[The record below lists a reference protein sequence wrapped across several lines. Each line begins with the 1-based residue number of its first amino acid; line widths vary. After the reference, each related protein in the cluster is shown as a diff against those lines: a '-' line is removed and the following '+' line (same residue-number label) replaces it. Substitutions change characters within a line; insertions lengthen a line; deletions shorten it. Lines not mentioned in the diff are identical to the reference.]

1 VKENPNWYQQMKIV
15 DVRTRRPALA
25 PSYDV
30 REESGT
36 WTVYDC
42 QSECAAALNGVLWVG
57 LGLNEADDL
66 AAVLSRVELQR
77 FASRNADR
85 VRIRPA
91 CALHDGNCLCC
102 SAASRQGAWAGD
114 LPAVSC
120 ARATQ
125 GFATEL
131 TSAFEAVPVVTGGE
145 LIISR
150 LVFTRLVLI
159 SAHTKKIDA
168 NRHMMVKKPM

>member
-85 VRIRPA
+85 LDESNDFPA
-91 CALHDGNCLCC
+91 
-102 SAASRQGAWAGD
+102 
-114 LPAVSC
+114 
-120 ARATQ
+120 
-125 GFATEL
+125 L
-131 TSAFEAVPVVTGGE
+131 T
-145 LIISR
+145 
-150 LVFTRLVLI
+150 
-159 SAHTKKIDA
+159 
-168 NRHMMVKKPM
+168 